1 MFSAARTAL
10 VAAVCFLALVS
21 TAAAQFD
28 QLAAQIPA
36 SANAAALVDVER
48 LLASP
53 LARQE
58 GWKDKHAQA
67 YAAGLIALAP
77 DARRMILAS
86 QIDFEY
92 MKSQWEAAVADFAQ
106 PRTIAG
112 IARATKGTLDPV
124 GETPAVLLG
133 DNSYCVQ
140 FAPTRLGVMSPA
152 NRQSVARWL
161 REVSSRMSPELS
173 PYLKGTLV
181 ASETSQ
187 IVIAFDLEDAIP
199 SDVIR
204 AKLAASAALK
214 GTSIDLD
221 AATRILAGLRGVVLE
236 VAVTDGAFGRL
247 MVHFRQDASLLAP
260 VAKPLLMEVLSDLG
274 ARIDDLDGWKATAEA
289 QRFVFNGPLSKE
301 GMKRVFLLIDSPT
314 AALVASDSSQGTEQS
329 AAANTA
335 QATQQ
340 YFQKVTSMRD
350 DLRERSKDAKT
361 FGEYALWLD
370 NGARRI
376 DRLPI
381 LDVDPDMLA
390 YGRYVAARMRDAS
403 MALKGIGI
411 QSGARTAQV
420 YQSGATYVA
429 GYSYYTEWRNVDAE
443 RRAIKA
449 QERAT
454 GATSARQIAL
464 EVENETAKIRQAM
477 TAKYRVNF

>member
-1 MFSAARTAL
+1 
-10 VAAVCFLALVS
+10 
-21 TAAAQFD
+21 
-28 QLAAQIPA
+28 
-36 SANAAALVDVER
+36 
-48 LLASP
+48 
-53 LARQE
+53 
-58 GWKDKHAQA
+58 
-67 YAAGLIALAP
+67 
-77 DARRMILAS
+77 
-86 QIDFEY
+86 
-92 MKSQWEAAVADFAQ
+92 
-106 PRTIAG
+106 
-112 IARATKGTLDPV
+112 
-124 GETPAVLLG
+124 
-133 DNSYCVQ
+133 
-140 FAPTRLGVMSPA
+140 
-152 NRQSVARWL
+152 
-161 REVSSRMSPELS
+161 
-173 PYLKGTLV
+173 
-181 ASETSQ
+181 
-187 IVIAFDLEDAIP
+187 
-199 SDVIR
+199 
-204 AKLAASAALK
+204 
-214 GTSIDLD
+214 
-221 AATRILAGLRGVVLE
+221 
-236 VAVTDGAFGRL
+236 
-247 MVHFRQDASLLAP
+247 
-260 VAKPLLMEVLSDLG
+260 
-274 ARIDDLDGWKATAEA
+274 
-289 QRFVFNGPLSKE
+289 
-301 GMKRVFLLIDSPT
+301 MKRVFLLIDSPT
-314 AALVASDSSQGTEQS
+314 AALVASDSGQSTEQS

-390 YGRYVAARMRDAS
+390 YGRYLAARMRDAS

-420 YQSGATYVA
+420 YQSGATYVT